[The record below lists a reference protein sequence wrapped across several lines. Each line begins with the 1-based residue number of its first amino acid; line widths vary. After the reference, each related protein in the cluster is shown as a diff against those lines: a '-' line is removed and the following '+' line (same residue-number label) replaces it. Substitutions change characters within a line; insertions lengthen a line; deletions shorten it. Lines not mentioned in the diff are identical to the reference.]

1 MPVAHG
7 DKVDAEILPDPELN
21 PLLNPLLAAHM
32 GRWAEVY
39 FTSPPDKRGQAVSDL
54 VRELRSGPPPES
66 SAVQANIDKA
76 GKTEG
81 TKQPKPLSDEAHYQ
95 RQAPPAVEARRTC
108 NVCSAES
115 PAEQKFCGMC
125 GAPLQS
131 SPQKDVSKFQLNAPA
146 SEIASALE
154 TSEEENWNETQSS
167 SKPGSSVVSYSTE
180 YAPEPSL
187 SFGGYSRG
195 DSHQREW
202 SMPETDL
209 PSFAVESESVHYR
222 YRLYIGIAVAL
233 VLGGLLYMAWHGT
246 PGSSGD
252 SSDSVPS
259 RVIPAA
265 PSRATPAT
273 AQEPASKQS
282 VPPKDATAA
291 APAHTPPAAAASSDA
306 NQTSRAR
313 SVENQNQPATGSRPT
328 QAAARERT
336 PSPRI
341 VSVAANSSVGATES
355 SGAEELATAEKYLN
369 RGHQGGAKDNGEAAQ
384 WLWRAVG
391 KGNLAATMVLSDLY
405 LRGDGIPKSCDQARL
420 LLDVAARKGK
430 TSAGERLR
438 NLQAFGCQ

>member
-1 MPVAHG
+1 MAHG
-7 DKVDAEILPDPELN
+7 DKVDGEILPDPELN
-21 PLLNPLLAAHM
+21 PLLNPLLGAHM

-39 FTSPPDKRGQAVSDL
+39 FTSPPEKRGQAVSDL
-54 VRELRSGPPPES
+54 VRELRSGSPPES
-66 SAVQANIDKA
+66 SAIEAGIDEARKDKA
-76 GKTEG
+76 RKTEG

-95 RQAPPAVEARRTC
+95 RQAPPAVGSTRTC
-108 NVCSAES
+108 DVCSAES

-125 GAPLQS
+125 GASLQS
-131 SPQKDVSKFQLNAPA
+131 SPRKDELKFQA
-146 SEIASALE
+146 EIAPALE
-154 TSEEENWNETQSS
+154 TVEEEDWNEKQSS
-167 SKPGSSVVSYSTE
+167 SKPGPSGVNYSTE
-180 YAPEPSL
+180 YAAEPAL
-187 SFGGYSRG
+187 SFGGYSRH
-195 DSHQREW
+195 DPPQREW

-209 PSFAVESESVHYR
+209 PSFAVESESVPYR
-222 YRLYIGIAVAL
+222 YRLYVGIAVAL
-233 VLGGLLYMAWHGT
+233 VLGGLLYTAWHGM

-252 SSDSVPS
+252 TSESVPS

-265 PSRATPAT
+265 PSRATPAAT
-273 AQEPASKQS
+273 QEPAPKRS
-282 VPPKDATAA
+282 VPPAD
-291 APAHTPPAAAASSDA
+291 APAATPVQPPPAAAASRDA
-306 NQTSRAR
+306 NQTSRAS
-313 SVENQNQPATGSRPT
+313 SVENQNQPATGSRST
-328 QAAARERT
+328 QAAAMERT

-369 RGHQGGAKDNGEAAQ
+369 RGHGGANDNREAAQ
-384 WLWRAVG
+384 WLWKAVG